1 MNTEELNEFK
11 TKLKDIFSDRAKK
24 GELPK
29 GDRQVLK
36 PEFIDYSEDG
46 WVTVEFIPEE
56 WQQNGLDVV
65 QGGVL
70 SYMIDCVFGP
80 FAYVV
85 TDKKLAGTLDMNTNY
100 LRPVKAD
107 GRKITVK
114 ARFVTNAKRT
124 LHGEAV
130 LYNADG
136 KVAVTASTNMMKK
149 SE

>member
-1 MNTEELNEFK
+1 V
-11 TKLKDIFSDRAKK
+11 I
-24 GELPK
+24 
-29 GDRQVLK
+29 
-36 PEFIDYSEDG
+36 
-46 WVTVEFIPEE
+46 
-56 WQQNGLDVV
+56 
-65 QGGVL
+65 
-70 SYMIDCVFGP
+70 
-80 FAYVV
+80 

-130 LYNADG
+130 LYNSDG